1 MDTRLT
7 QIAICAGITLSS
19 TLAIAGPIYQYDF
32 ETSHGDEAGVWS
44 NTTRGNLGGPYTRFL
59 GRFNNQ
65 SVSMRLNA
73 NATNTAG
80 LGNGN
85 GDSGGDNG
93 DQGDGGPRPF
103 NLASRPVNSDRR
115 LLPYPDEAGG
125 GSNPPIGSGV
135 FDNDGPSLD
144 LGGAVNGGGSN
155 GGEPPSD
162 EPLFTQGTY
171 ALTFDLM
178 LFDSWDAGYEGYGP
192 DSFRVDINGETVF
205 DELLE
210 IHWLPNNFRMPD
222 ELPTQN
228 AYNQAWQD
236 QIYRDI
242 TIHFEIAD
250 ATDHFDFEFIGSLNQ
265 SMNDESWGI
274 DNIRIDAIDPVA
286 PLSVPSVPTPAS
298 ITLLGAGLGLMGS
311 KRRR

>member
-7 QIAICAGITLSS
+7 KIALCTGITLST
-19 TLAIAGPIYQYDF
+19 TLAIAGPIYEYDF
-32 ETSHGDEAGVWS
+32 ETSRGDEAGVWS

-65 SVSMRLNA
+65 SVTMRLNA

-80 LGNGN
+80 LGNG
-85 GDSGGDNG
+85 DSGNDNG

-103 NLASRPVNSDRR
+103 NLASRPVASDRR
-115 LLPYPDEAGG
+115 LQPYPDEAGG

-162 EPLFTQGTY
+162 VPLFTQGTY
-171 ALTFDLM
+171 ALTFDLL
-178 LFDSWDAGYEGYGP
+178 LFDSWDADYEGYGP

-205 DELLE
+205 NELLE
-210 IHWLPNNFRMPD
+210 MHWLPNNFRMPD

-242 TIHFEIAD
+242 TLQFEVAD
-250 ATDHFDFEFIGSLNQ
+250 ATDHFDFEFIGTLSQ

-298 ITLLGAGLGLMGS
+298 ITLLGAGLGLMAS
-311 KRRR
+311 KRKR